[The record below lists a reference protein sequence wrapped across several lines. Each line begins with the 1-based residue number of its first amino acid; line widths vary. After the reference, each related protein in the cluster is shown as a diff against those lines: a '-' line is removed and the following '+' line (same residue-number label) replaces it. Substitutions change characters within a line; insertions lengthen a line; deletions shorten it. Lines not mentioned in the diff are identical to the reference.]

1 MIRVNAVGDAC
12 PIPIVK
18 AKKAITSLNG
28 SGQVEVTVDNAAS
41 RDNLVQMG
49 KVQGYGVESHDLDDG
64 QYSVLFTL
72 GGAADGES
80 AGGSITAQR
89 NVSSRQ
95 QGAGRASS
103 DEQRGPGNADAG
115 VQDSAAAAGGQSIV
129 VSSAEKGSGA
139 AFGNAPQGKT
149 VVVFSSR
156 FMGTGDDELGAVLM
170 KSFVFSLTQLD
181 RLPDTMLFYNGGAFL
196 TTAGSP
202 VLEDLKALA
211 AEGVTIQTCGTCLRH
226 YHLED
231 KLQVG
236 TVTNMY
242 EIASQLMTAGRIVR
256 P

>member
-64 QYSVLFTL
+64 RYSVLFTL
-72 GGAADGES
+72 GGAGDRES
-80 AGGSITAQR
+80 AGSKSDA
-89 NVSSRQ
+89 
-95 QGAGRASS
+95 ASS
-103 DEQRGPGNADAG
+103 SEG
-115 VQDSAAAAGGQSIV
+115 
-129 VSSAEKGSGA
+129 KGSEA
-139 AFGNAPQGKT
+139 ACGSALQGKT

-196 TTAGSP
+196 TTDGSP

-242 EIASQLMTAGRIVR
+242 EIASQMMTAGRIVR